1 MTMVVLDRLA
11 AGKIL
16 HQRRES
22 GNDRWDEVWDGVYM
36 LMPNPNIEHQDIATA
51 LSAVLWAVIGLPG
64 RGKVYQGVNVSDRLD
79 DWTKNYRCPDVAVYL
94 EGNPAEAKGAFWYGG
109 PDFAVEIVSPDDRA
123 RDKLGFYAAVG
134 VRELLLLD
142 RDPWTLELFRRQGP
156 EWVLAGTSRP
166 DQPEVL
172 ASEVVPLRFR
182 LLPGDPRPLIEVTRA
197 DGSQT
202 WTV

>member
-36 LMPNPNIEHQDIATA
+36 LMPNPNIEHQGIAGR
-51 LSAVLWAVIGLPG
+51 LLMVLGPVIEWPGLG
-64 RGKVYQGVNVSDRLD
+64 RVFPGVNVSDRLD
-79 DWTKNYRCPDVAVYL
+79 DWMKNFRCPDIAVYL
-94 EGNPAEAKGAFWYGG
+94 DGNPAQAKGSYWYGG
-109 PDFAVEIVSPDDRA
+109 PDFAVEIVSPDDRS

-134 VRELLLLD
+134 VRELLLID
-142 RDPWTLELFRRQGP
+142 REPWALELHRREGAG
-156 EWVLAGTSRP
+156 WVLAGTLRP
-166 DQPEVL
+166 DRPEWL
-172 ASEVVPLRFR
+172 SSHIVPLRFR
-182 LLPGDPRPLIEVTRA
+182 LLAGNPRPLIEVTRA
-197 DGSQT
+197 DGSES

>member
-79 DWTKNYRCPDVAVYL
+79 DWTKNYRYPDVAVYL

-109 PDFAVEIVSPDDRA
+109 PDFAVEIISPDDRA

>member
-1 MTMVVLDRLA
+1 MTMVVLDPLIARDF
-11 AGKIL
+11 L
-16 HQRRES
+16 HLRRSS
-22 GNDRWDEVWDGVYM
+22 GNDRWDEVWDGIYM
-36 LMPNPNIEHQDIATA
+36 LMPNPNIEHQGIAGR
-51 LSAVLWAVIGLPG
+51 LLMVLGPVIEWTGLG
-64 RGKVYQGVNVSDRLD
+64 RVFPGVNVSDRLD